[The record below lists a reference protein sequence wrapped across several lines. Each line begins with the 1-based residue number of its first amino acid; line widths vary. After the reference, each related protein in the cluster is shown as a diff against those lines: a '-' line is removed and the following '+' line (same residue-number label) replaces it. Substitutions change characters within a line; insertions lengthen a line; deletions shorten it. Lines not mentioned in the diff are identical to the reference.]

1 MSPTTKPGFELKV
14 KIATLPF
21 NEPFVIVG
29 TTDRTNEI
37 VFATSLPLA
46 TGSLNLSTRFAATAA
61 WVSPLKGVTPKSV
74 GAELSVPI
82 VTVVPNGKLKLST
95 ASTA

>member
-14 KIATLPF
+14 KVATLPV

-37 VFATSLPLA
+37 VFATSLPFA
-46 TGSLNLSTRFAATAA
+46 TGSLKRKIRFDAMPA
-61 WVSPLKGVTPKSV
+61 WVSPGIGVIAVKT
-74 GAELSVPI
+74 GAALSVPI
-82 VTVVPNGKLKLST
+82 VTVVQNGKLKLST